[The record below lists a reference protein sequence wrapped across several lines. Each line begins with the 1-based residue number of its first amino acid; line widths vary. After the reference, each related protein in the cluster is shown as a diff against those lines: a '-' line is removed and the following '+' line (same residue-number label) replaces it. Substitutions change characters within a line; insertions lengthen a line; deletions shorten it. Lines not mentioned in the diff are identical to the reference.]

1 MRVRHVIMTHPRI
14 INPKNYLQ
22 MKSIYYFKKDVRVVT
37 GYYYGIII
45 EGLKQNGFSVYE
57 LDSHNSPKVKTLN
70 KEVYFLITSFDT
82 FVYLYFRGFRNFIY
96 WYQGIVPEEDYL
108 RTKSKFRHF
117 VFSIVEKFSLKKIK
131 YPICVS
137 KYQVQFYEEK
147 YHLNLKR
154 AFVMPCFNGD
164 FNSEHFYISDKYKKN
179 VFCYAGGIQ
188 GYQGF
193 NLILETY
200 KEIEDKYK
208 NTFLKIY
215 SFDLEKAKSII
226 NQYNIKNYSVEK
238 VPQSEVDTVLSK
250 CKFGFL
256 IRDNNVINQVATPT
270 KLANYLGNGVIPIFT
285 DTIKAYADIADECEH
300 LYCFSTDNKQ
310 DVIERALTAIIN
322 PSELEK
328 EYKKVMDNY
337 FNPIKY
343 ANKLAQYFK
352 NIY

>member
-1 MRVRHVIMTHPRI
+1 M
-14 INPKNYLQ
+14 
-22 MKSIYYFKKDVRVVT
+22 
-37 GYYYGIII
+37 
-45 EGLKQNGFSVYE
+45 
-57 LDSHNSPKVKTLN
+57 
-70 KEVYFLITSFDT
+70 
-82 FVYLYFRGFRNFIY
+82 
-96 WYQGIVPEEDYL
+96 
-108 RTKSKFRHF
+108 
-117 VFSIVEKFSLKKIK
+117 
-131 YPICVS
+131 
-137 KYQVQFYEEK
+137 
-147 YHLNLKR
+147 
-154 AFVMPCFNGD
+154 
-164 FNSEHFYISDKYKKN
+164 
-179 VFCYAGGIQ
+179 
-188 GYQGF
+188 
-193 NLILETY
+193 
-200 KEIEDKYK
+200 
-208 NTFLKIY
+208 
-215 SFDLEKAKSII
+215 EKAKSVI

-285 DTIKAYADIADECEH
+285 DTIKAYADIADEFEH